1 MHSLCKLFCAVGV
14 STLLMQ
20 APSEAASVTVSPGQ
34 VLDIRYTLPSG
45 PYSPDYTRDTAW
57 LQLMD
62 AVTGATGGLVASL
75 YADAVLI
82 GSDTASSENMF
93 IWTAPGGLNTNDG
106 ATYVDMS
113 PISGSVTA
121 GRLIVRSIAG
131 DAWTFDDQ
139 SVYLNFGEALFK
151 FLRDDGGVRYAV
163 TVEASPVPEPAQG
176 MLWAVGAIT
185 TAGVAARRLRRSG
198 NMVGGR
204 SC

>member
-1 MHSLCKLFCAVGV
+1 MTV
-14 STLLMQ
+14 ST
-20 APSEAASVTVSPGQ
+20 GQ
-34 VLDIRYTLPSG
+34 VLDIRYTLPGG

-57 LQLMD
+57 LQLTD

-82 GSDTASSENMF
+82 GSDMASPENMF
-93 IWTAPGGLNTNDG
+93 IWTALGSLNTNDG
-106 ATYVDMS
+106 ASYVDMS
-113 PISGSVTA
+113 PIVGSVTA
-121 GRLIVRSIAG
+121 GRVVVRSITG

-163 TVEASPVPEPAQG
+163 TVEALPVPEPAQG
-176 MLWAVGAIT
+176 MLWAIGVIT
-185 TAGVAARRLRRSG
+185 AAGLAARRLRRSG